1 MPEILTSFKILF
13 KPEDV
18 LFMYAKL
25 DDGSYTRTY
34 DTPLGVESVYIDEQ
48 EYASALASLLLRE

>member
-13 KPEDV
+13 KPENV
-18 LFMYAKL
+18 LFMYTKL
-25 DDGSYTRTY
+25 DNGTFTKTY
-34 DTPLGVESVYIDEQ
+34 DSPSGIKSDYIDEQ